1 MHGNTTDERGQ
12 VGIGTLI
19 VFIAL
24 ILVAAVAAGVLVE
37 TAGFLQEDAQAT
49 SEDAQ
54 SGVTNQ
60 IGVVGASGDV
70 DTANGAV
77 ETANI
82 TVKKS
87 PGADTLDLTEAT
99 IEYTSEDNATTLT
112 HSGSA
117 DAQNFSTANIQG
129 TASGETLTD
138 TSDRATIQID
148 LDAVDSGD
156 GLTTDEQATL
166 KIVDQS
172 GAATIEVLSVP
183 DTLGDKDVVRF
194 G

>member
-1 MHGNTTDERGQ
+1 MPENETSDRGQ

-37 TAGFLQEDAQAT
+37 TAGFLQNDAQAT
-49 SEDAQ
+49 SQDAR

-60 IGVVGASGDV
+60 IDVVGASGEADP
-70 DTANGAV
+70 ANEV
-77 ETANI
+77 VKTANI

-99 IEYTSEDNATTLT
+99 IEYTSEDNATTLV
-112 HSGSA
+112 HGSSPT
-117 DAQNFSTANIQG
+117 DENFSTANIQG
-129 TASGETLTD
+129 TTGGEMLTD
-138 TSDRATIQID
+138 TSDRATIRLD
-148 LDAVDSGD
+148 LEAIDSGD
-156 GLTTDEQATL
+156 GLTPDEQATL
-166 KIVDQS
+166 EIVDQS
-172 GAATIEVLSVP
+172 GATTVTVLNVPTTI
-183 DTLGDKDVVRF
+183 GDKQVVRF